1 MATRFKRFTSSFATH
16 NGVRAGLVALGAMLA
31 ACSSLLGIED
41 LSEEPGDAGAGG
53 TAQAGSS
60 SGANGG
66 KSGSGTGGA
75 SANGGKAG
83 DSGKG
88 GSGAAGAGA
97 TGGGGSSGASGGSG
111 GSTGG
116 SSGAGGSTGG
126 SGGSGGTDM
135 NGGEAGMGT
144 VETGAV
150 SGTIIDFWGHKLSGI
165 PVKIGD
171 TSATTDQ
178 NGKFT
183 VADVPE
189 TYDVAF
195 VIQTQ
200 SPTAVYEWVYLGLTR
215 RDPTLQVKTAF
226 DYNDAHFYV
235 TQVNGG
241 TFDSGFWFL
250 GFGSN
255 DGANSGSEPLTT
267 TSGGFD
273 RRPEWYGPNT
283 TNWTLHSLFLDQ
295 TGGIPTDYVAYE
307 TKTAVTNASDV
318 NTQDFEMDLSMQDIT
333 TGNVSGGIVESSGQG
348 RTNSVYVRFTSGA
361 AVPVVDRVDASAN
374 AYQYLVPDLPNGTI
388 SVCAAERH
396 DDYSYAIAHRDQR
409 QVGDTGVDLVI
420 PPPVAGLLP
429 PDETANVGPTTPFTF
444 GAGDPENKG
453 YLVRIESES
462 YRQGVFIV
470 TTERELTLDRIPVVG
485 TGLILKNQW
494 HNWDVETHG
503 KYASVD
509 AMAGPNGF
517 LDSFAMNDHI
527 PQGPSRAD
535 GAFTTSIVSDFQ
547 TAP

>member
-1 MATRFKRFTSSFATH
+1 MNK
-16 NGVRAGLVALGAMLA
+16 GVRGGLVALGAMLA

-41 LSEEPGDAGAGG
+41 LSTEPADAGAGG
-53 TAQAGSS
+53 TAQSGSG

-83 DSGKG
+83 DTGKG
-88 GSGAAGAGA
+88 GNGAAGAGA
-97 TGGGGSSGASGGSG
+97 TGGGTSGGGGGSSGSG
-111 GSTGG
+111 GG

-126 SGGSGGTDM
+126 SSGSGGTDA
-135 NGGEAGMGT
+135 NGGDAGSGT
-144 VETGAV
+144 VEPGPVT
-150 SGTIIDFWGHKLSGI
+150 GTIIDFWGHKISGV

-171 TSATTDQ
+171 ASATTDQ

-189 TYDVAF
+189 TYDLAL

-215 RDPTLQVKTAF
+215 RDPTLQVKNAF
-226 DYNDAHFYV
+226 DYNGAHFYV
-235 TQVNGG
+235 TQENGNGG
-241 TFDSGFWFL
+241 DPFDSGFWFL

-255 DGANSGSEPLTT
+255 DGANSGSEPLTASST
-267 TSGGFD
+267 GFD
-273 RRPEWYGPNT
+273 RRPEWFGPST
-283 TNWTLHSLFLDQ
+283 TSWTLHSLFLDQ
-295 TGGIPTDYVAYE
+295 TAGIPSEYIAYE
-307 TKTAVTNASDV
+307 TKTATTDSSDL
-318 NTQDFEMDLSMQDIT
+318 TEQDFVMDLTPQTID
-333 TGNVSGGIVESSGQG
+333 TGNVSGAIVESSGQG
-348 RTNSVYVRFTSGA
+348 RTNSVYVRFTTGA
-361 AVPVVDRVDASAN
+361 AIPVVDRVSASAS

-388 SVCAAERH
+388 SVCAAETRN
-396 DDYSYAIAHRDQR
+396 DDSYAIAHRDQR

-420 PPPVAGLLP
+420 PPPVAGLMP
-429 PDETANVGPTTPFTF
+429 PDETVNVGPTTPITF

-485 TGLILKNQW
+485 NGLIIKNAWHQW
-494 HNWDVETHG
+494 NVETHG

-517 LDSFAMNDHI
+517 LDPFTLNDHI

-535 GAFTTSIVSDFQ
+535 GAYTTSIIIEFQ